1 MNNKRLIFILL
12 LSACTMLTVAA
23 ERAVVD
29 RIVYELNLMNLSA
42 KVLNFQTSL
51 SEPCD
56 VVIPSTIIY
65 KNDRYVVTEL
75 SEESMFSNEKL
86 RYDYREA
93 RLNIEHISLP
103 NTLKVIHN
111 GAFDGMRRLKDLI
124 IPASV
129 ELFTHIYYEEEP
141 YGTNLLLESYS
152 IWGDKIYF
160 PRLESIQVLGT
171 PTIDYNY
178 EKITVASENY
188 ATMVGK
194 AIAGIGTPYASIYC
208 PNLKSFSMPKAEE
221 AIEET
226 RKNQALCSQYNLDL
240 ETFCEEL
247 NSKLREN
254 IFYDGSKL
262 TFNPIQLNNDK
273 GVIADHYRV
282 KKEELT
288 REYNTLN
295 NGGMESNLKITNPYK
310 YIHCYQVA
318 YPETKNLVDSIRLEY
333 RCYSYLYIEIINAL
347 DGKPIT
353 STPCREKYYVPAVA
367 RLFKDK
373 AEIDER
379 YNRAHS
385 EADFENEIEERQNC
399 KNKLYSFEDELQ
411 RNNKVK
417 LQGMSCAGEGF
428 AQFCMQQISYFKS
441 HYYYDNAINIVLSF
455 NVKAKAEYEK
465 NGQYFVNKKN
475 FFEAYISSEYKTILK
490 NIKSK

>member
-1 MNNKRLIFILL
+1 
-12 LSACTMLTVAA
+12 MLTVAA

-29 RIVYELNLMNLSA
+29 RIVYELDLMNMSA

-171 PTIDYNY
+171 PTIDYNN

-188 ATMVGK
+188 STMVGK

-226 RKNQALCSQYNLDL
+226 RKNQAL
-240 ETFCEEL
+240 
-247 NSKLREN
+247 
-254 IFYDGSKL
+254 
-262 TFNPIQLNNDK
+262 
-273 GVIADHYRV
+273 
-282 KKEELT
+282 
-288 REYNTLN
+288 
-295 NGGMESNLKITNPYK
+295 
-310 YIHCYQVA
+310 
-318 YPETKNLVDSIRLEY
+318 
-333 RCYSYLYIEIINAL
+333 
-347 DGKPIT
+347 
-353 STPCREKYYVPAVA
+353 
-367 RLFKDK
+367 
-373 AEIDER
+373 
-379 YNRAHS
+379 
-385 EADFENEIEERQNC
+385 
-399 KNKLYSFEDELQ
+399 
-411 RNNKVK
+411 
-417 LQGMSCAGEGF
+417 
-428 AQFCMQQISYFKS
+428 
-441 HYYYDNAINIVLSF
+441 
-455 NVKAKAEYEK
+455 
-465 NGQYFVNKKN
+465 
-475 FFEAYISSEYKTILK
+475 
-490 NIKSK
+490 

>member
-29 RIVYELNLMNLSA
+29 RIVYEFDLMNMSA

-226 RKNQALCSQYNLDL
+226 RKNQAL
-240 ETFCEEL
+240 
-247 NSKLREN
+247 
-254 IFYDGSKL
+254 
-262 TFNPIQLNNDK
+262 
-273 GVIADHYRV
+273 
-282 KKEELT
+282 
-288 REYNTLN
+288 
-295 NGGMESNLKITNPYK
+295 
-310 YIHCYQVA
+310 
-318 YPETKNLVDSIRLEY
+318 
-333 RCYSYLYIEIINAL
+333 
-347 DGKPIT
+347 
-353 STPCREKYYVPAVA
+353 
-367 RLFKDK
+367 
-373 AEIDER
+373 
-379 YNRAHS
+379 
-385 EADFENEIEERQNC
+385 
-399 KNKLYSFEDELQ
+399 
-411 RNNKVK
+411 
-417 LQGMSCAGEGF
+417 
-428 AQFCMQQISYFKS
+428 
-441 HYYYDNAINIVLSF
+441 
-455 NVKAKAEYEK
+455 
-465 NGQYFVNKKN
+465 
-475 FFEAYISSEYKTILK
+475 
-490 NIKSK
+490 

>member
-1 MNNKRLIFILL
+1 
-12 LSACTMLTVAA
+12 MLTVAA